1 MFKGIVARFIVFDGI
16 VLVGCQKS
24 YSRHLK
30 RGILGTS
37 TGFQYLAIQS
47 YGSIRK
53 SLINDPLSILQLQS
67 VLLPLQSVL

>member
-30 RGILGTS
+30 
-37 TGFQYLAIQS
+37 
-47 YGSIRK
+47 
-53 SLINDPLSILQLQS
+53 
-67 VLLPLQSVL
+67 